1 MELDKIIPADG
12 PNINEVEK
20 YINKYQSEV
29 IVIKCGG
36 SVLLDKKLFN
46 QFIEDIS
53 VINKIGLSAIVVHGG
68 CKNIKKKLDEKNI
81 ETRFINGLRI
91 SDEKT
96 IRYIEEAS
104 SIYLIVFSSEILS
117 PLINLVSIF
126 FSSNFFLIFLHPPWT
141 TIADKPILFITEIS
155 SMN

>member
-1 MELDKIIPADG
+1 MELDKIIPKDG

-53 VINKIGLSAIVVHGG
+53 VINQIGLSAIVVHGG
-68 CKNIKKKLDEKNI
+68 GKNIKKKLDEKNI
-81 ETRFINGLRI
+81 ETRFSYPSLSSQSYLQNI
-91 SDEKT
+91 EKT
-96 IRYIEEAS
+96 DLTFSEKVSNNILWLPS
-104 SIYLIVFSSEILS
+104 STNLSREDAEYVSSAV
-117 PLINLVSIF
+117 N
-126 FSSNFFLIFLHPPWT
+126 NFLG
-141 TIADKPILFITEIS
+141 
-155 SMN
+155 N

>member
-1 MELDKIIPADG
+1 MELDKIIPKDG

-68 CKNIKKKLDEKNI
+68 GKNIKKKLDENNI
-81 ETRFINGLRI
+81 ETRFIKGLRF
-91 SDEKT
+91 SDKKT
-96 IRYIEEAS
+96 IGYI
-104 SIYLIVFSSEILS
+104 
-117 PLINLVSIF
+117 
-126 FSSNFFLIFLHPPWT
+126 
-141 TIADKPILFITEIS
+141 
-155 SMN
+155 